1 MKCKTAYL
9 IVDPRLG
16 KNVQKLT
23 DMLALFA
30 AARWK
35 TEIAIKQYGGH
46 TLALATE
53 AAAAGYDLVIGYG
66 GDGTLNQVV
75 NGIMASGNRKSIA
88 GLIPGGTANVWAHE
102 LGIPEDPVQAS
113 LLLINSEARRVD
125 LGHVEVDPHPD
136 QQGWRAR
143 DKRGKSDSTRRQHF
157 LLMAGLGVD
166 AAIMG
171 RASSSLKEK
180 LGEAAVAL
188 AAVKELPSHHAFPV
202 EVRSTG
208 ADGKDVVRWSGEALQ
223 VIVGNTRKYGNVA
236 EVTPNALID
245 DGALDVCIITAGNP
259 LTTMEQLV
267 SILFHREGGSGK
279 SEFFR
284 APNFRISAPASV
296 GLQLDGS
303 PVKRKD
309 FMSGA
314 QRAALKRAERP
325 DSELVT
331 YRFDAVPRAL
341 RIAIPCTYSGALF
354 ADATGK
360 EKTKAH
366 EPDPAEPYADRLRA
380 DRLDNDSTD
389 AGGTDAEGAEADVPK
404 ATSEAEPSS
413 RAATDLVDALREHG
427 RKVTVV
433 GMAPNPARKGSC
445 IVAGVVSQ
453 KKTGESKP
461 VAVRVDQG
469 TALMNDSGDSLPGVF
484 PPAIREGAQLI
495 VEGKQSKR
503 GVIRAKRILVKP

>member
-136 QQGWRAR
+136 QQGWRTR
-143 DKRGKSDSTRRQHF
+143 EKREKSDSTRRQHF

-180 LGEAAVAL
+180 IGEAAVAL

-202 EVRSTG
+202 EVRSAG
-208 ADGKDVVRWSGEALQ
+208 ADGKEVVRWAGEALQ
-223 VIVGNTRKYGNVA
+223 VIVGNTRRYGNVA

-259 LTTMEQLV
+259 LTTIEQLV
-267 SILFHREGGSGK
+267 SILFHRESGNGK

-331 YRFDAVPRAL
+331 YRFDAVPRAI
-341 RIAIPCTYSGALF
+341 RIAIPCSYSGALF

-360 EKTKAH
+360 EKSKEQEA
-366 EPDPAEPYADRLRA
+366 DPAEPYADRLRA
-380 DRLDNDSTD
+380 DRL
-389 AGGTDAEGAEADVPK
+389 EADGTEAERPETAEPK
-404 ATSEAEPSS
+404 AAGEAERPS
-413 RAATDLVDALREHG
+413 RAPTELVDALRENG

-453 KKTGESKP
+453 KKTGESNP
-461 VAVRVDQG
+461 VAVRIDQNTG
-469 TALMNDSGDSLPGVF
+469 LMNDSGEALPAVF